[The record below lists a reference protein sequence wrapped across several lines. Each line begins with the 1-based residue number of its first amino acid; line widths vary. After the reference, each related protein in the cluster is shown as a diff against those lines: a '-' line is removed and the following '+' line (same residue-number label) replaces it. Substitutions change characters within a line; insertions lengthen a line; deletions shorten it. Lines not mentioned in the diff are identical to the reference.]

1 MGNINLA
8 AITDQTPYVQK
19 IKGALEKATG
29 QSIPLTEIKKVQRKG
44 GISVAPITFLFAG
57 GQELTLFARASA
69 DVFKASLNGKEIV
82 LSGDFSDDYKQTFDN
97 AVSGVAQLIRT
108 AQPKIEQQNKKERV
122 NIPRRKSNSIQMQ
135 LSEKL
140 DQEKQVDQEVAD
152 KTAQRDQ
159 LIQQLE
165 QAKGQTS

>member
-1 MGNINLA
+1 MGNLNLT

-19 IKGALEKATG
+19 IKGALEKASG
-29 QSIPLTEIKKVQRKG
+29 QSIPLTEVKKVQRKG
-44 GISVAPITFLFAG
+44 GVSVVPIVFLFAG

-108 AQPKIEQQNKKERV
+108 AQPKIEQQNKKEKV
-122 NIPRRKSNSIQMQ
+122 NIPRRQSNSVPKQ

-140 DQEKQVDQEVAD
+140 EQEKQLDQEIAD
-152 KTAQRDQ
+152 KTTQRDQ
-159 LIQQLE
+159 LLQQLE
-165 QAKGQTS
+165 QAKTQSA

>member
-44 GISVAPITFLFAG
+44 GVSVAPIIFLFAG

-97 AVSGVAQLIRT
+97 AVSGIAQLIRT

-122 NIPRRKSNSIQMQ
+122 NIPRRKSNSVPKQ

-140 DQEKQVDQEVAD
+140 EQEKQLDQDVAD
-152 KTAQRDQ
+152 MTAHRDQ
-159 LIQQLE
+159 LLQWLE
-165 QAKGQTS
+165 QAKAKTS